1 MCEAVEKYGERT
13 KKIGVLDGKT
23 EAIEGLMANA
33 KLSLIQALDMI
44 GVKGEERSLITE
56 EVKKRQKAIS

>member
-33 KLSLIQALDMI
+33 KLSLSQALDMI